1 MNIDF
6 IDFEVSPDGG
16 TAPAGGDIA
25 ATPDPPAAATP
36 ESDPTTLPASWTGP
50 SQEEWQQTQR
60 VLQEVGQ
67 GLPFLSE
74 LQQLLAEDPSQGY
87 QQLPPDPAADPQ
99 AYMDARLEQMF
110 NERFGAFEPV
120 LGQIAEREGEAAARN
135 ELDRL
140 ASEGGDFN
148 RDLALLVAQQRVEQ
162 LGPQQALAAG
172 AEYARSVQKQIG
184 ESAVE
189 AYKQS
194 IAAAATA
201 PTDVSAPGAATDLPA
216 TPTGRDRY
224 EEAARR
230 AWDSMHPVNPA
241 A

>member
-1 MNIDF
+1 MKNLIDY
-6 IDFEVSPDGG
+6 EVSPDGG
-16 TAPAGGDIA
+16 TAPAGGDGTVA
-25 ATPDPPAAATP
+25 AAPDPPAAATP
-36 ESDPTTLPASWTGP
+36 EGEATAQSWTGP
-50 SQEEWQQTQR
+50 SQEEWQQTQQ
-60 VLQEVGQ
+60 VLQQVGQ

-74 LQQLLAEDPSQGY
+74 LQQLLAEDPAQQQSY
-87 QQLPPDPAADPQ
+87 QQIDPNADPQ

-120 LGQIAEREGEAAARN
+120 LGQIAEREGEQAARN

-148 RDLALLVAQQRVEQ
+148 RDIALVVAQQRVDQ
-162 LGPQQALAAG
+162 MGPQQALAAG
-172 AEYARSVQKQIG
+172 AEFARNLQKQIG
-184 ESAVE
+184 DQAVE

-194 IAAAATA
+194 IAAAASA

-230 AWDSMHPVNPA
+230 AWAEMHPVNPA